1 MRRWMIAAIA
11 GVTLAA
17 PAYAE
22 VTDFAK
28 LTDILGAK
36 TPAFQAQVTMDQ
48 SLAVSDR
55 VLKLYYIPG
64 KLRLEGTKSKT
75 TYIAKLK
82 EKVYYTNFDGANWI
96 RMPMDLSKAK
106 STGIPEIDSKMISLG
121 KPNYTIKHLKA
132 EKLNGK
138 LCDVTQIINKTD
150 GRSVKVWEW
159 RERHVPLQAVTND
172 GKMTFSNF
180 VFKSSPASKFAP
192 PQGAKVMAL
201 EELLKS
207 MNGVNSPK

>member
-17 PAYAE
+17 PAQAE

-48 SLAVSDR
+48 SLALSDR

-64 KLRLEGTKSKT
+64 KLRLEGQKSKT
-75 TYIAKLK
+75 TYIAKLR
-82 EKVYYTNFDGANWI
+82 EKIYYTNFDGVNWI
-96 RMPMDLSKAK
+96 RMPMDLSKSK
-106 STGIPEIDSKMISLG
+106 TTGIPEIDSKMISLG
-121 KPNYTIKHLKA
+121 KPNYTIKHLKP
-132 EKLNGK
+132 ETINGK
-138 LCDVTQIINKTD
+138 ACDVTQIVNKTD
-150 GRSVKVWEW
+150 GRAIKVWEW
-159 RERHVPLQAVTND
+159 REHHVPLQATTSE

-180 VFKSSPASKFAP
+180 VFKASPASKFAP
-192 PQGAKVMAL
+192 PPGAKVMAL

-207 MNGVNSPK
+207 MNGAKSLN